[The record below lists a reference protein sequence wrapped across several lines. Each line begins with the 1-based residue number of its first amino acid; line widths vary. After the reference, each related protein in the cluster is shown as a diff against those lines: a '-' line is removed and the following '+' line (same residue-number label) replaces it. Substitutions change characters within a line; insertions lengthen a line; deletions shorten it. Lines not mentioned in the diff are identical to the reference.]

1 MAGLL
6 LTLVAACGVFA
17 EDEFIVH
24 AVGEEGARDIV
35 VVRGDG
41 EERRV
46 IIADPADDFGPVW
59 SPGRDRIAFLS
70 TRDGNIEVYVSPPD
84 GSNPMRTT
92 NTGVDE
98 SQLIF

>member
-46 IIADPADDFGPVW
+46 IKIGRAHVLTPVT
-59 SPGRDRIAFLS
+59 SLS
-70 TRDGNIEVYVSPPD
+70 RMPS
-84 GSNPMRTT
+84 SA
-92 NTGVDE
+92 
-98 SQLIF
+98 